1 MTGQCLKRIL
11 TLRAIGFKNSAYV
24 IYIVNQ
30 INTITMFKEII
41 YIQRRKQLKKDVGS
55 GIIIFPGNDES
66 PMNYEDNTYYFRQD
80 SSFLYFFGLNRPG
93 LYAIIDTEE
102 DSDIVFG
109 DDYTVEDIVWRGK
122 QPTISQEASLAGIK
136 KTDTLR
142 ALEKTLERVQ
152 REGRKVHFLPPYRAE
167 NILKLHRLLG
177 ISPDK
182 VKASS
187 SIPLIKAIVSQRSIK
202 SEEEIIEIEKAV
214 DTSVDMHVSAMKIVK
229 EGIKEVAVAAE
240 MEKIA
245 LAAGGHISFPVIA
258 TINGQT
264 LHNHFHGNTT
274 KSGELFLLDCGA
286 ETAMGYCGDLSSTI
300 PVASTFTSRQKE
312 IYQITLDAHQSAAN
326 ALKPGIRFMEIH
338 RIACLNII
346 KGMKALGFMK
356 GDPEEALNA
365 GAHALFF
372 PCGTGH
378 MMGLDV
384 HDMEDLGE
392 VYVGYEGKAKSTQFG
407 MKSLR
412 LARELQ
418 PGFVLTI
425 EPGIYFIP
433 ELIDLWKHE
442 KRFTGYL
449 NYDKIESYKDFGG
462 IRNEENYLIT
472 SKGRKLLGKP
482 KPMTI
487 AEVENLRKL

>member
-1 MTGQCLKRIL
+1 
-11 TLRAIGFKNSAYV
+11 
-24 IYIVNQ
+24 
-30 INTITMFKEII
+30 MFKDLV

-55 GIIIFPGNDES
+55 GIILFPGNDES
-66 PMNYEDNTYYFRQD
+66 PMNYTDNTYHFRQD
-80 SSFLYFFGLNRPG
+80 STFLYFFGLNRPG
-93 LYAIIDTEE
+93 LFAIIDTEE

-109 DDYTVEDIVWRGK
+109 DDYTVEDFVWRGK
-122 QPTISQEASLAGIK
+122 QPTIAREASLAGVI
-136 KTDTLR
+136 KTDTLNVL
-142 ALEKTLERVQ
+142 AKTIEKAVNEK
-152 REGRKVHFLPPYRAE
+152 RKIHFLPPYRPE

-177 ISPDK
+177 ISPEH
-182 VKASS
+182 VTISA
-187 SIPLIKAIVSQRSIK
+187 SIPLIKAVVKQRNIK
-202 SEEEIIEIEKAV
+202 SDEEIIEIEKAV
-214 DTSVDMHVSAMKIVK
+214 DTSVDMHVTAMKIVK
-229 EGIKEVAVAAE
+229 EGMKEAIVAAE

-264 LHNHFHGNTT
+264 LHNHYHGNTL
-274 KSGELFLLDCGA
+274 KNGDLFLLDCGA
-286 ETAMGYCGDLSSTI
+286 ETEMAYCGDLSSTI
-300 PVASTFTSRQKE
+300 PVASTFTMRQKE
-312 IYQITLDAHQSAAN
+312 IYQITLDAHRAAAN
-326 ALKPGIRFMEIH
+326 ALKPGIRNMEIH
-338 RIACLNII
+338 KIACMNII
-346 KGMKALGFMK
+346 KGMKELGFMK
-356 GDPEEALNA
+356 GDSEEAFQA

-392 VYVGYEGKAKSTQFG
+392 VYVGYDGQAKSSQFG

-433 ELIDLWKHE
+433 ELIDLWKKE
-442 KRFTGYL
+442 KKFPEFL
-449 NYDKIESYKDFGG
+449 NYDKIETYKDFGG
-462 IRNEENYLIT
+462 IRNEEDYLIT
-472 SKGRKLLGKP
+472 SNGRKLLGKA

-487 AEVENLRKL
+487 AEVENLR